1 MYDDGNEQDGAAVDV
16 VPPLAVPDLLRADP
30 GSMSGAD
37 LVDATAESERLMSAV
52 AAWQMR
58 ALAAFAVPGVA
69 GDPYAL
75 AGRLAGRE
83 LTGSADSD
91 PDVLGS
97 FVLDAAQSMA
107 AGEVAAAFRISP
119 VTAGVKVRDAI
130 RMCTEL
136 PATLAALSSGVID
149 RGKARVIAEYT
160 APLPAHLTGIVEG
173 RVLPIAS
180 AQSTAATRKATAAAV
195 IAVDPRGAAE
205 RHEAARRERGLLV
218 QPGTDGMST
227 LKAYL
232 AADGA
237 VSIFQLADLLAT
249 HTVGFADDD
258 RSIGA
263 RRVDAL
269 TDLAG
274 QILTHGQVD
283 LADYLTPDT
292 TVAAD
297 TTVTA
302 DATGAAG
309 AAGAADATGAAGAAD
324 ATGAG
329 AGDHRIADM
338 PASTETIPSAL
349 PSPVNGRAVTSG
361 RVDQRATR
369 RLSRQGR
376 RPHLQITLGLHTLAG
391 LDDLPA
397 DLAGYGAITAGMAR
411 TIAASAAT
419 LCTLL
424 ADPTTGAVTHA
435 GTHHYRPR
443 QDLRDHLTAL
453 ADSCRF
459 PSCRQP
465 VWRCDID
472 HRNRYDHRTPGAGGQ
487 TTTSNLDPL
496 CRRHHLFKHHAGWTL
511 RRDAPSPTDPAG
523 QGVTWRS
530 PTGHTYPDP
539 PRQVAVPE
547 TWVKRTPGRPRPS
560 VEFYPA
566 IGSFTLGCTDRCP
579 PRCDT
584 HSTWAGQD
592 AAPVADV
599 KTAPPTGTSTPSPAS
614 TPTGD
619 GDGPAEVT
627 GGDDAPVNVRPRAST
642 KKQPFLDFLEFRHV
656 QYRARISEE
665 GAGDQDRGTSQAVGN
680 GSYISVV
687 EDDLI
692 TLVLHEHF
700 SRRHHSDEPVDGE
713 APPPPAAGAGHDD
726 APPF

>member
-1 MYDDGNEQDGAAVDV
+1 MYDDGNEQGGAAADV

-30 GSMSGAD
+30 GAMSGAD
-37 LVDATAESERLMSAV
+37 LVDAIAESERLMSAV

-83 LTGSADSD
+83 VTGPADSD

-136 PATLAALSSGVID
+136 PATLAALSAGVID

-160 APLPAHLTGIVEG
+160 APLPAHLAGVVEG

-195 IAVDPRGAAE
+195 ITVDPRGAQE
-205 RHEAARRERGLLV
+205 RHEQARRERGLLV

-302 DATGAAG
+302 DTPVTVDTNLT
-309 AAGAADATGAAGAAD
+309 ADATGAAGA
-324 ATGAG
+324 G
-329 AGDHRIADM
+329 AGDHRVGGM
-338 PASTETIPSAL
+338 LASTEITSTPTL
-349 PSPVNGRAVTSG
+349 PPVNGPAVTPG
-361 RVDQRATR
+361 RADQRATR

-376 RPHLQITLGLHTLAG
+376 RPHLQVTLGLHTLAG

-411 TIAASAAT
+411 TIAASAGS

-435 GTHHYRPR
+435 GTHQYRPR

-465 VWRCDID
+465 AWRCDID
-472 HRNRYDHRTPGAGGQ
+472 HRNPYDHHRPTAGGP
-487 TTTSNLDPL
+487 TTTTNLDPL
-496 CRRHHLFKHHAGWTL
+496 CRRHHLFKHHTDWTL
-511 RRDAPSPTDPAG
+511 RRNQPSPTDPAG
-523 QGVTWRS
+523 LGITWTS

-539 PRQVAVPE
+539 PRQVTVPLR
-547 TWVKRTPGRPRPS
+547 WRKRAAGGPDGTAALFPGMNIDIYDPEPM
-560 VEFYPA
+560 V
-566 IGSFTLGCTDRCP
+566 GSPDR
-579 PRCDT
+579 D
-584 HSTWAGQD
+584 D
-592 AAPVADV
+592 AAPRTNPEPIPEVLERLHRRWDTGPT
-599 KTAPPTGTSTPSPAS
+599 TARGLRIAESDGAGTRETRIGSGTDEDPAGVRRRQV
-614 TPTGD
+614 GD
-619 GDGPAEVT
+619 IDEIAT
-627 GGDDAPVNVRPRAST
+627 SGGDTENDTDTHTENETVVST
-642 KKQPFLDFLEFRHV
+642 EHGPSTGL
-656 QYRARISEE
+656 
-665 GAGDQDRGTSQAVGN
+665 
-680 GSYISVV
+680 V
-687 EDDLI
+687 EDDLVS
-692 TLVLHEHF
+692 LLLLHHF
-700 SRRHHSDEPVDGE
+700 RTRSDRSDAPDEGAAARQPGEGRDEP
-713 APPPPAAGAGHDD
+713 
-726 APPF
+726 PPF

>member
-1 MYDDGNEQDGAAVDV
+1 MLSAAPL
-16 VPPLAVPDLLRADP
+16 PPLPPLPPLLDRDSGA
-30 GSMSGAD
+30 MSGAD
-37 LVDATAESERLMSAV
+37 LVDAIAESERLMSAV

-69 GDPYAL
+69 GDPHAL
-75 AGRLAGRE
+75 AGRLAGS
-83 LTGSADSD
+83 LSSAGDPD

-107 AGEVAAAFRISP
+107 AGEVAAALRISP
-119 VTAGVKVRDAI
+119 VTVGVKVRDAI

-160 APLPAHLTGIVEG
+160 APLPAHLAGVVEG

-195 IAVDPRGAAE
+195 ITVDPRGAQE
-205 RHEAARRERGLLV
+205 RHEQARKERGLSV

-283 LADYLTPDT
+283 LADYLTPDALDAAEAAVTVDTAGMAGAPTAPRVDADGPVET
-292 TVAAD
+292 TAGGSNSSSLDD
-297 TTVTA
+297 T
-302 DATGAAG
+302 AG
-309 AAGAADATGAAGAAD
+309 AASLLKHDTATGDADSTAAPAPAPP
-324 ATGAG
+324 TTIPRAG
-329 AGDHRIADM
+329 ESSAGSISVTPAPA
-338 PASTETIPSAL
+338 PAST
-349 PSPVNGRAVTSG
+349 GGGGHRA
-361 RVDQRATR
+361 DQRATR

-376 RPHLQITLGLHTLAG
+376 RPHLQVTLGLHTLAG

-411 TIAASAAT
+411 TIAASAAS

-453 ADSCRF
+453 TDSCRF

-465 VWRCDID
+465 AWRCDID
-472 HRNRYDHRTPGAGGQ
+472 HRNPFDHHRPSAGGH

-496 CRRHHLFKHHAGWTL
+496 CRRHHLFKHHTDWTL
-511 RRDAPSPTDPAG
+511 RRDQPSPTDPAG
-523 QGVTWRS
+523 LGVTWTS

-539 PRQVAVPE
+539 PRQVAIPE
-547 TWVKRTPGRPRPS
+547 TWTVR
-560 VEFYPA
+560 
-566 IGSFTLGCTDRCP
+566 LG
-579 PRCDT
+579 
-584 HSTWAGQD
+584 G
-592 AAPVADV
+592 
-599 KTAPPTGTSTPSPAS
+599 
-614 TPTGD
+614 
-619 GDGPAEVT
+619 GPADESAEQAGAVT
-627 GGDDAPVNVRPRAST
+627 GPAGPPGAVGVPPMSLHRMAAELDIDPADLVSMLVRARLRERIPRAH
-642 KKQPFLDFLEFRHV
+642 QP
-656 QYRARISEE
+656 
-665 GAGDQDRGTSQAVGN
+665 GADPAKVENDDPSHRTGERQD
-680 GSYISVV
+680 
-687 EDDLI
+687 DD
-692 TLVLHEHF
+692 
-700 SRRHHSDEPVDGE
+700 D
-713 APPPPAAGAGHDD
+713 PPP
-726 APPF
+726 F

>member
-1 MYDDGNEQDGAAVDV
+1 MYDDGNESDGAAVDV

-37 LVDATAESERLMSAV
+37 LVDAIAESERVMSAV

-83 LTGSADSD
+83 VTGPADSD

-107 AGEVAAAFRISP
+107 AGEVAATFRISP

-160 APLPAHLTGIVEG
+160 APLPAHLAGVVEG
-173 RVLPIAS
+173 RVLPIAA

-195 IAVDPRGAAE
+195 IAVDPRGAQE
-205 RHEAARRERGLLV
+205 RHEQARKERGLLV

-232 AADGA
+232 TADGA

-258 RSIGA
+258 RSISA

-292 TVAAD
+292 ANAINVTGVAAD
-297 TTVTA
+297 IAANT
-302 DATGAAG
+302 AG
-309 AAGAADATGAAGAAD
+309 ASGSSITSDIADPASLLGTDLAAADADAD
-324 ATGAG
+324 ADSVSGPAAPAPPARSGGSSAG
-329 AGDHRIADM
+329 SASVASASAGGVVR
-338 PASTETIPSAL
+338 
-349 PSPVNGRAVTSG
+349 RA
-361 RVDQRATR
+361 DQRATR

-376 RPHLQITLGLHTLAG
+376 RPHLQVTLGLETLAG

-411 TIAASAAT
+411 TIAASAGS

-435 GTHHYRPR
+435 GTHQYRPR

-465 VWRCDID
+465 AWRCDID
-472 HRNRYDHRTPGAGGQ
+472 HRNPYNHRTPGAGGP
-487 TTTSNLDPL
+487 TTTTNLDPL
-496 CRRHHLFKHHAGWTL
+496 CRRHHLFKHHTDWTL
-511 RRDAPSPTDPAG
+511 RRDQPSPADPAG
-523 QGVTWRS
+523 MGVTWRS

-539 PRQVAVPE
+539 PRQVAVPSG
-547 TWVKRTPGRPRPS
+547 WIVRTPEDWGCEITIDLTDLDDSTAPAITSGADGGVGSNSAVGLDIESDTTAPADIRDHQSDSSPPRPAQS
-560 VEFYPA
+560 VTRRPV
-566 IGSFTLGCTDRCP
+566 TDRLEHRHLQCP
-579 PRCDT
+579 ADPTQPDV
-584 HSTWAGQD
+584 AG
-592 AAPVADV
+592 
-599 KTAPPTGTSTPSPAS
+599 GS
-614 TPTGD
+614 TGD
-619 GDGPAEVT
+619 P
-627 GGDDAPVNVRPRAST
+627 
-642 KKQPFLDFLEFRHV
+642 
-656 QYRARISEE
+656 
-665 GAGDQDRGTSQAVGN
+665 GAGTGRDLEVDRGPSM
-680 GSYISVV
+680 V
-687 EDDLI
+687 EDDLVS
-692 TLVLHEHF
+692 LLLHQHLREQLDRPRAADAD
-700 SRRHHSDEPVDGE
+700 SRTPPDARDARDD
-713 APPPPAAGAGHDD
+713 PPP
-726 APPF
+726 F